1 MLLKKTTNRNPDF
14 IKLTQQLDRELTD
27 KYGSLQDSY
36 NIHNVIEFIDI
47 AIVGYMDNLPVACG
61 CFKEVDKKT
70 IEIKRMYVS
79 KPVRRRG
86 ISMFILNSLEKWAA
100 KLNYTKAILETGKGQ
115 PEAIGLYQ
123 KSGYQ
128 IIQNYGPYKGF
139 ETSMCLAKALILN

>member
-1 MLLKKTTNRNPDF
+1 MMKMKLKKTNNRDQDF
-14 IKLTQQLDRELTD
+14 INLTQQLDRELTD
-27 KYGSLQDSY
+27 RYGILQASY
-36 NIHNVIEFIDI
+36 NKHNVIEFIDI

-115 PEAIGLYQ
+115 FADGIALGLV
-123 KSGYQ
+123 
-128 IIQNYGPYKGF
+128 
-139 ETSMCLAKALILN
+139 LILIAFIVNVSLSSLRKQ